1 MFDYLKAFSKTVV
14 TGPQRS
20 GTRVASKMIAMDTG
34 LRFVGEEEIHVDSLN
49 TLVEWLRMRDGFVI
63 QCPALCRYMH
73 QIVTDEVA
81 VVMMMRPV
89 DEIVASQEHIGWIW
103 EEVEL
108 LRYATGGAAVK
119 ISELKYGYWRNFQK
133 GRITNAFEV
142 QYHSLHDHPYWL
154 PPHLRVNFAPRQTE

>member
-1 MFDYLKAFSKTVV
+1 MFDYLKAFSKILI

-89 DEIVASQEHIGWIW
+89 DEIVASQE
-103 EEVEL
+103 
-108 LRYATGGAAVK
+108 
-119 ISELKYGYWRNFQK
+119 
-133 GRITNAFEV
+133 RIACAFEV

-154 PPHLRVNFAPRQTE
+154 PPHLRTNFAPRQTE